1 LNFKIPK
8 ETNAGKIVE
17 VTIGATTE
25 QGGTRSQTTTIGGHT
40 ALPFHFFEGEHPHRP
55 VIAMEVFDKVP
66 AKYPDSLMDYYCNV
80 IDNPA
85 DMAKKCVEEYGAEL
99 ISVRLEGTHPE
110 KGNKSADEAAEIV
123 KQVLK
128 SISVPIIISGH
139 SHFEKINEVMK
150 KVCETAEGENCLINY
165 VETDNYKTIA
175 AVCIAYN
182 HTLVAQSPID
192 VNLAKQLNILLK
204 DMNFPAEKI
213 VMDPLTGTLGYG
225 LEYTYSIM
233 ERIRNDGLGGDKMLA
248 FPMLINP
255 GYESS
260 RVKEARVSKEN
271 YPEWGDQELRSA
283 YWEIATAMSLLVSG
297 AELLIMYHPKAA
309 EVVKRNIDEMYDSK
323 GGDKAWHYPA

>member
-1 LNFKIPK
+1 MNFKIPK

-66 AKYPDSLMDYYCNV
+66 AKYPDPLMDFNHDV
-80 IDNPA
+80 IDKPA

-110 KGNKSADEAAEIV
+110 KGDKSADEAAELV

-128 SISVPIIISGH
+128 SVSVPIIITGH

-150 KVCETAEGENCLINY
+150 KVCEATEGENCLINY
-165 VETDNYKTIA
+165 AETDNYKTIA
-175 AVCIAYN
+175 AACIAYN

-192 VNLAKQLNILLK
+192 VNLAKQLNILLI

-260 RVKEARVSKEN
+260 KVKEARVSRED
-271 YPEWGDQELRSA
+271 YPEWGDQELRGA
-283 YWEIATAMSLLVSG
+283 YWEIATAVSLLAAG
-297 AELLIMYHPKAA
+297 AELLIMYHPKAV
-309 EVVKRNIDEMYDSK
+309 EVVKKNISEMFDLK
-323 GGDKAWHYPA
+323 NGD

>member
-1 LNFKIPK
+1 MNFEIPK
-8 ETNAGKIVE
+8 ETNAGRIVE

-25 QGGTRSQTTTIGGHT
+25 QGGTRSRTITIGGST
-40 ALPFHFFEGEHPHRP
+40 ALPFHFFEGEHPHQP

-66 AKYPDSLMDYYCNV
+66 AKYPDSLMDYYRDV
-80 IDNPA
+80 IDKPG

-110 KGNKSADEAAEIV
+110 KGDKSAEEAAEIV

-128 SISVPIIISGH
+128 SVSVPIIISGH

-150 KVCETAEGENCLINY
+150 KVCEATEGENCLINY

-192 VNLAKQLNILLK
+192 VNLAKQLNILLT

-213 VMDPLTGTLGYG
+213 IVDPLTGTLGYG

-233 ERIRNDGLGGDKMLA
+233 ERIRNDGLSGDKMLS

-260 RVKEARVSKEN
+260 RVKEARVSRED
-271 YPEWGDQELRSA
+271 YPEWGAQELRGA
-283 YWEIATAMSLLVSG
+283 YWEIATAVSLLAAG
-297 AELLIMYHPKAA
+297 AELLIMYHPKAV
-309 EVVKRNIDEMYDSK
+309 EVVKKNISEMFDLK
-323 GGDKAWHYPA
+323 NGD

>member
-1 LNFKIPK
+1 MNFEIPK

-17 VTIGATTE
+17 VTIGATAE
-25 QGGTRSQTTTIGGHT
+25 QGGTRSHTITIGGST

-55 VIAMEVFDKVP
+55 VIGMEVFDKVP
-66 AKYPDSLMDYYCNV
+66 AKYPASLMDYYGDA
-80 IDNPA
+80 IDKPA

-110 KGNKSADEAAEIV
+110 KGDKSAEEAAELV

-128 SISVPIIISGH
+128 SVSVPIIITGH

-150 KVCETAEGENCLINY
+150 KVCEVTEGENCLINY

-175 AVCIAYN
+175 AACIAYN

-192 VNLAKQLNILLK
+192 VNLAKQLNILLT

-213 VMDPLTGTLGYG
+213 VVDPLTGTLGYG

-233 ERIRNDGLGGDKMLA
+233 ERILNDGLGGDKMLA

-260 RVKEARVSKEN
+260 RVKEARVSRED
-271 YPEWGDQELRSA
+271 YPEWGDQELRGA
-283 YWEIATAMSLLVSG
+283 YWEIATSVSLLAAG
-297 AELLIMYHPKAA
+297 AELLIMYHPKAV
-309 EVVKRNIDEMYDSK
+309 EVVKKNISEMFDLK
-323 GGDKAWHYPA
+323 NGD